1 MADKKN
7 LDDML
12 AQGTARPMIRRGQGI
27 RLSTDASPD
36 ERSREDSSSAPAQE
50 RTQVHEQASR
60 HAQKTESAQ
69 ERKLENAQPGKRTS
83 AQHAGD
89 APERV
94 TRVSQGQ
101 RLRVDLVK
109 QLKRIA
115 VEEDRKL
122 YEVMEE
128 AIEQYIERR
137 KHDMT

>member
-1 MADKKN
+1 MAGKKN

-12 AQGTARPMIRRGQGI
+12 TQETSKPPIRRGQGI
-27 RLSTDASPD
+27 RLSTDTPVDTPD
-36 ERSREDSSSAPAQE
+36 AVPAPPPPNDAQLPTMLE
-50 RTQVHEQASR
+50 NVQV
-60 HAQKTESAQ
+60 
-69 ERKLENAQPGKRTS
+69 RKLENAQASKRTS
-83 AQHAGD
+83 AQSPD
-89 APERV
+89 VPERV

-128 AIEQYIERR
+128 AIAEYLDRRR
-137 KHDMT
+137 KLGR